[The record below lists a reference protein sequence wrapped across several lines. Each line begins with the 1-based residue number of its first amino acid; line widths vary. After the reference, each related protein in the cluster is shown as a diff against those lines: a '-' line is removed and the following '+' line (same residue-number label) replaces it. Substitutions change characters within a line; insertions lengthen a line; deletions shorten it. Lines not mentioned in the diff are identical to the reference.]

1 MGIITAL
8 PHIISNSFVIQAEKT
23 VLVDASMPNQE
34 GRILKALAQ
43 QNIAPESIDY
53 ILLTHGHPDHFG
65 SADALRQHLDVPL
78 VVHAGDVASLE
89 ATIVTKPMPLSW
101 EGRLLLVTI
110 PDEKPSLNPD
120 MILSTPEDYDALG
133 IGGTMLHTQG
143 HSEGSI
149 ALIFDD
155 EAIIGDTLRG
165 GYLNVLM
172 PHQPRLPFFLDDKE
186 ALPILFESIKKL
198 LNTSAKIF
206 HVGHGGELHRDRV
219 ARWFETISR

>member
-8 PHIISNSFVIQAEKT
+8 PHIVSNSFVIQAEKT
-23 VLVDASMPNQE
+23 VLVDASVPNQE

-43 QNIAPESIDY
+43 HNIASQSIDY

-65 SADALRQHLDVPL
+65 SAEALRQQLGVPL
-78 VVHAGDVASLE
+78 VAHAGDVPFLE
-89 ATIVTKPMPLSW
+89 ATTVTKPMPLSW
-101 EGRLLLVTI
+101 EGRLLLATI
-110 PDEKPSLNPD
+110 PDEKPPLKPDITLN
-120 MILSTPEDYDALG
+120 TPEDYDVLG
-133 IGGTMLHTQG
+133 IGGTMLHTPG
-143 HSEGSI
+143 HSNGSI

-165 GYLNVLM
+165 GYLNLIM
-172 PHQPRLPFFLDDKE
+172 SHQPRLPFFLDNKE
-186 ALPILFESIKKL
+186 ALPILFESIEKL

-219 ARWFETISR
+219 EQWFGTLKF